1 MKKVSIVLAGIVAS
15 VVATAS
21 AAETQTASTAGACS
35 DVMWKAEVLAKYP
48 DIAKSCVDVVV
59 REGVRYVKV
68 SGKVRR
74 NTNGELTVRLDHSN
88 SDITWKPAAGDK
100 LLIDGTGTSAADVK
114 VGQNLRFYMLEDKV
128 SVVDLTDAGAAPRE
142 VVP

>member
-1 MKKVSIVLAGIVAS
+1 MKKVSIVLAGFVAS
-15 VVATAS
+15 LAATAS
-21 AAETQTASTAGACS
+21 AQTPPATSAGACS

-48 DIAKSCVDVVV
+48 DIAKSCVDVVT
-59 REGVRYVKV
+59 RDGVRYVKV

-74 NTNGELTVRLDHSN
+74 NSNGELTVRLDHSN
-88 SDITWKPAAGDK
+88 SDITWKPGAGDK
-100 LLIDGTGTSAADVK
+100 LLIDGAATAASDVK

-128 SVVDLTDAGAAPRE
+128 SVVNLTDTSATPRE